1 MPTSYP
7 GGFDSYTNKVDGTSD
22 VLAADINN
30 LQDAVAAIQA
40 RLGLS
45 SSGANITAGSAAFTA
60 SPSIRSAG
68 PTAFFRHTSNMSAML
83 HCNSNLFYILR
94 GGVDTESWSQ
104 VNGQWPLTVD
114 LSNNDATFGRNLAAV
129 GNVTAYSDERLKTNW
144 RPLAPDFL
152 TRFSRVKTG
161 VYDRIDNGATQIGV
175 SAQSLREV
183 LPQAVLEDGEGTL
196 SVAYG
201 NAALA
206 ACVELAKRVVGQ
218 EARIAH
224 LEALV
229 AKLVED

>member
-7 GGFDSYTNKVDGTSD
+7 GSADSFTNKVDGTSD

-30 LQDAVAAIQA
+30 LQDAVAAIQT

-45 SSGANITAGSAAFTA
+45 SSGANITAGSASFTA
-60 SPSIRSAG
+60 SPTVRNGS
-68 PTAFFRHTSNMSAML
+68 PTVYLRDTDHMSAML
-83 HCNSNLFYILR
+83 HCNANVFYILR
-94 GGVDTESWSQ
+94 GGVDSDTWSQ
-104 VNGQWPLTVD
+104 VNSQWPLQVD

-144 RPLAPDFL
+144 QPLAPDFL

-161 VYDRIDNGATQIGV
+161 VYDRIDNGVTQVGV

-183 LPQAVLEDGEGTL
+183 LPQAVLEDDKGTL

-206 ACVELAKRVVGQ
+206 ACVELAKRVVEQ
-218 EARIAH
+218 EERIAR

>member
-7 GGFDSYTNKVDGTSD
+7 GSLDSYTNKVDGTSD

-30 LQDAVAAIQA
+30 LQDAVVAIQT
-40 RLGLS
+40 RLGNS
-45 SSGANITAGSAAFTA
+45 ASGVNITAGSASFTA
-60 SPSIRSAG
+60 SPTVRNAS
-68 PTAFFRHTSNMSAML
+68 PTVYLRDTDNMSAML
-83 HCNSNLFYILR
+83 HCNSNQFYVLR
-94 GGVDTESWSQ
+94 GGVDTDVWSQ
-104 VNGQWPLTVD
+104 VNGQWPLQID

-161 VYDRIDNGATQIGV
+161 VYDRIDNGVTQVGV

-183 LPQAVLEDGEGTL
+183 LPQAVLEDGDGML

-206 ACVELAKRVVGQ
+206 ACVELAKRVVEQ
-218 EARIAH
+218 EGRIAH